1 MYILS
6 LKNSLG
12 LEIGPVQAS
21 AKVEMKMFVF
31 TFSRK
36 FIFAFRKNLLT
47 KIDENYKDFREIEN
61 AKTETPFH
69 VSNQLL
75 LVRRAERTEEP
86 PLSATVWRR
95 TPPPLRPG
103 VGDVTPPFLRS
114 MADFYCCVAAIRD
127 R

>member
-1 MYILS
+1 LSFSSCGKEYGHKS

-47 KIDENYKDFREIEN
+47 KIDENDKDFREIEN

-69 VSNQLL
+69 VSK
-75 LVRRAERTEEP
+75 
-86 PLSATVWRR
+86 PLQQTQCYHQA
-95 TPPPLRPG
+95 
-103 VGDVTPPFLRS
+103 
-114 MADFYCCVAAIRD
+114 
-127 R
+127 